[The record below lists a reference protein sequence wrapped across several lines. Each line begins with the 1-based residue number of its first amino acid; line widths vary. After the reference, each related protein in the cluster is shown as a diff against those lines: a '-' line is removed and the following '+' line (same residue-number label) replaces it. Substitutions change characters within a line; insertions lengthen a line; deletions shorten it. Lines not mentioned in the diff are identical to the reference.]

1 MTALSDGIKIDN
13 GFDHQPSP
21 VFFAIAFRCFSG
33 CLKSAV
39 HFSRC
44 FLMTVKTPCGM
55 PHGVFQSGFSL
66 SLVPTIAPFLDRG
79 DRR

>member
-44 FLMTVKTPCGM
+44 FFNDSKNAVRYATRR
-55 PHGVFQSGFSL
+55 FSIW
-66 SLVPTIAPFLDRG
+66 V
-79 DRR
+79 